1 MKDTHEMINAL
12 NAQIAK
18 YFSFKFQITDDYDV
32 HTNIK

>member
-1 MKDTHEMINAL
+1 MKDTHEMINAH
-12 NAQIAK
+12 IAK